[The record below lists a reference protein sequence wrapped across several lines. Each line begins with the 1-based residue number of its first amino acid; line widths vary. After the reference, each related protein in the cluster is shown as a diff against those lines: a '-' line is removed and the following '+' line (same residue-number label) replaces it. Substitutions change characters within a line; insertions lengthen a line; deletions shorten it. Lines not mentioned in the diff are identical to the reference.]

1 MSRRSEQ
8 NSASGIAHDRRAT
21 RNDRVMQDLESY
33 GGEILHSGEMEK
45 AFQQTHHNWSTV
57 GEHTLRVAKASLAM
71 CYLLHRLHIKTDI
84 PDVVKASLCHDLGIL
99 GRYEKFSGNRECYRQ
114 HPIDSVVIA
123 RALANNLSD
132 KSADIIERHMWP
144 AAHSKHP
151 NSLEGVI
158 VSTADKYAAIKDFF
172 QGSSIKHTGPKP
184 FLHRIL
190 RRK

>member
-1 MSRRSEQ
+1 MRRRSER
-8 NSASGIAHDRRAT
+8 NPAAVAARAGRIA
-21 RNDRVMQDLESY
+21 RNERIMLDLERY
-33 GGEILHSGEMEK
+33 GGEILHSREMEK

-57 GEHTLRVAKASLAM
+57 GEHTLRVARASLAI
-71 CYLLHRLHIKTDI
+71 CYALRRLHIRTDI
-84 PDVVKASLCHDLGIL
+84 PAVVRASLCHDLGIL

-114 HPIDSVVIA
+114 HPIDSVKIA
-123 RALANNLSD
+123 RALADDLSE

-144 AAHSKHP
+144 AAHSKRP

-158 VSTADKYAAIKDFF
+158 VSSADKYASIKDFF
-172 QGSSIKHTGPKP
+172 LGSSIRHTGPKP

>member
-1 MSRRSEQ
+1 MRRRSER
-8 NSASGIAHDRRAT
+8 NPAAVAARAGRIA
-21 RNDRVMQDLESY
+21 RNERIMLDLERY
-33 GGEILHSGEMEK
+33 GGEILHSDEMEK

-57 GEHTLRVAKASLAM
+57 GEHTLRVARASLAI
-71 CYLLHRLHIKTDI
+71 CYALRRLHIRTDI
-84 PDVVKASLCHDLGIL
+84 PAVVRASLCHDLGIL

-114 HPIDSVVIA
+114 HPIDSVKIA
-123 RALANNLSD
+123 RALADDLSE

-144 AAHSKHP
+144 AAHSKRP

-158 VSTADKYAAIKDFF
+158 VSSADKYASIKDFF
-172 QGSSIKHTGPKP
+172 LGSSIRHTGPKP